1 MTEGIEVI
9 ISGKDNLSGAAS
21 SAAASL
27 ESLKQKVEQQSN
39 AIVYANGIMN
49 KWTASQ
55 YKAAEAGGLLT
66 DKARMLGQEVARG
79 TMTIAQANRQY
90 AQYEKQI
97 QRSVWQSMTFGEKL
111 GVVRKRIE
119 AAQMSMLKFAGGAAI
134 VGVATRQIYN
144 FAREGARIEYVE
156 RKFNRLAS
164 AAGST
169 GDVFLKQLKQ
179 ATRGTVSDFG
189 LLEQGSNLLQL
200 GLARNTDEAVRLSKV
215 MTALGM
221 DTGELTLALAN
232 QSKRRLDQL
241 GLSLTKFNEIE
252 ARLKKSGM
260 TKEDAFREAFLQ
272 TAEETIATTGNMADS
287 SYGSFLRLEAAW
299 QNLVNDF
306 KQGLPEMNI
315 FGDTL
320 IGTVDKVRMFL
331 DGTRA
336 LQKGETVIDWSAVFG
351 GEDVWVRQTT
361 MMEQSVK
368 RGRLAAQEFLKLQQL
383 DDLARRQAY
392 YTKRDQRYTAMF
404 ARGAAMTDY
413 YRQRYGLEGTQATPP
428 AEAEINY
435 QGMMAAGTAMTQV
448 NAGYKQSID
457 EINAALAEETAKL
470 QQLEAAGYSPL
481 SQKIIEQK
489 AAIQE
494 LQTAAVQADD
504 ARLDSAV
511 KTVSAL
517 LEQAGASQDVQLE
530 FARASGQ
537 ISDDAYR
544 QAEAMNAI
552 AQAMSEGKMTAEQGV
567 AAIRALVENLN
578 ALDGMTADAYVNLYM
593 QTFGGA
599 HGNTVQTLKPLQ
611 NLTNVQNIN
620 SGGVTAMASGGA
632 FDGGFA
638 LTGDTTTGLT
648 PYSELVYAPH
658 GGYVFNASDTRK
670 ILSSG
675 AINPVRRPSGGWVT
689 PLPMDDSPTLVSTAL
704 MGAFYKSKSSKG
716 SSAGQ
721 TPKTAGEV
729 PANVASTASATAIT
743 SEELASTSHA
753 MTFATEKIV
762 QNAKE
767 TNELLRQ
774 LIAKTATEGGIAR
787 AVVGEGNKWNG

>member
-1 MTEGIEVI
+1 MTEGIEII
-9 ISGKDNLSGAAS
+9 ISGRDNFSAAAS
-21 SAAASL
+21 SAAASI
-27 ESLKQKVEQQSN
+27 ENLKKRVEQQSN
-39 AIVYANGIMN
+39 AVVYANGIMN
-49 KWTASQ
+49 KWTESN
-55 YKAAEAGGLLT
+55 YKAVEAGGKLA
-66 DKARMLGQEVARG
+66 DKARLLGQEVAKG
-79 TMTIAQANRQY
+79 NLSVAQANRQY
-90 AQYEKQI
+90 ALYEKQMKA
-97 QRSVWQSMTFGEKL
+97 SVWQSMTLGEKL
-111 GVVRKRIE
+111 SVVRQRIS
-119 AAQMSMLKFAGGAAI
+119 AVGTSMLQMAGGAAV
-134 VGVATRQIYN
+134 VGLAARQIYS
-144 FAREGARIEYVE
+144 FAREGARIEFVE

-169 GDVFLKQLKQ
+169 GNVFLTQLKQ

-189 LLEQGSNLLQL
+189 LLQQGSDLLQL

-241 GLSLTKFNEIE
+241 GLSLAKFNEIE

-260 TKEDAFREAFLQ
+260 SKEDAFREAFIQ
-272 TAEETIATTGNMADS
+272 TAEETIATTGNMADTN
-287 SYGSFLRLEAAW
+287 YGAFLRLEASW

-306 KQGLPEMNI
+306 KQGLPEMNL

-320 IGTVDKVRMFL
+320 IGTVEKIQMFL
-331 DGTRA
+331 QGTRA
-336 LQKGETVIDWSAVFG
+336 LQRGDTVIDWSAILG

-361 MMEQSVK
+361 AMEKAVK
-368 RGRLAAQEFLKLQQL
+368 RGRSAAEEFLDLQKL
-383 DDLARRQAY
+383 DDRARREAY
-392 YTKRDQRYTAMF
+392 YNKRDERYTAMF
-404 ARGAAMTDY
+404 MRGAAMTDFY
-413 YRQRYGLEGTQATPP
+413 SARQTPP
-428 AEAEINY
+428 TEETPINY
-435 QGMMAAGTAMTQV
+435 QSLMSAGLAMTHV
-448 NAGYKQSID
+448 NEGYRQSVE

-552 AQAMSEGKMTAEQGV
+552 VDAMAQGKLTAEQGM
-567 AAIRALVENLN
+567 AALQGLIENLN
-578 ALDGMTADAYVNLYM
+578 TLDGMSVDAYVNLYM
-593 QTFGGA
+593 NTFGGA
-599 HGNTVQTLKPLQ
+599 HGNTLQTLQPLS
-611 NLTNVQNIN
+611 NLNNLQNIN
-620 SGGVTAMASGGA
+620 SVGVTAMASGGS

-638 LTGDTTTGLT
+638 ITGDTMTGLT